1 MAVYGLA
8 TMRND
13 QKTSRDFVDPAGML
27 EALLSDSLLVSDESV
42 TWEGRP
48 ARLLVVR
55 SFAAMNRPSEE
66 PQRFDLDA
74 KIWLDESGVPR
85 KVKVVA
91 TS

>member
-1 MAVYGLA
+1 V
-8 TMRND
+8 
-13 QKTSRDFVDPAGML
+13 RDARVP
-27 EALLSDSLLVSDESV
+27 
-42 TWEGRP
+42 WEGRP

-55 SFAAMNRPSEE
+55 SFAAMKRPSEE

-91 TS
+91 VN